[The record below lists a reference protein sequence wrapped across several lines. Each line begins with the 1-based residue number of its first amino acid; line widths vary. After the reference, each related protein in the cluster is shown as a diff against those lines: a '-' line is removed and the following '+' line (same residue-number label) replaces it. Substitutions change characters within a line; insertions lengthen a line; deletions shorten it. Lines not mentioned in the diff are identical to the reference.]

1 MAEGMVVGKIELHAT
16 RPEAADVRKLE
27 HLRAER
33 AASIPDVSYI
43 VKVYIQNLPPPE
55 GSGYVLYVGDKEIRK
70 YSQFKNGIFFKIADP
85 HLLTS
90 YRGKKMRFRR
100 APDGEFIETNV
111 TFPAAATERGL
122 TEDMLTHELPTQ
134 EEVLRE

>member
-43 VKVYIQNLPPPE
+43 VKVYIDNMPPPG

-70 YSQFKNGIFFKIADP
+70 YSQFKNGIFFKVADP

-90 YRGKKMRFRR
+90 YRGKKIRFRR
-100 APDGEFIETNV
+100 TPDGEFIETNV
-111 TFPAAATERGL
+111 TFPTAAAERRL
-122 TEDMLTHELPTQ
+122 SDDTRERELSTQ
-134 EEVLRE
+134 DEVLRE